1 MTSYPALT
9 GATVQT
15 GASAEDNV
23 NADRRPTDRSTEV
36 PSIPPGFGVSRTLAR
51 WLLLALCLEVAFSAP
66 YRSVF
71 LAVGSV
77 SLAWA
82 AGAVCVA
89 IALLAYA
96 LHRHIATA
104 FRALT
109 TNWQPGRSW
118 FLGWL
123 LAGLVARL
131 GWVLVFGIMPKAD
144 GLTYYTEAVSLAV
157 HHRYG
162 GAFFPPGLP
171 LFEAPFL
178 MLLGAHLWVTALCA
192 LLLFLG
198 TYWAVYLLAG
208 RLEGRLGGSRA
219 AAIACALVAVWP
231 NDIANTGVNAKETL
245 LAFLITTAFLLYV
258 KSRESL
264 GVEEKGAAEERAA
277 EKGTAESGWLVAAGI
292 LIGCAALT
300 QPAFLLFPVVIF
312 GNELLWE
319 RRWSRVLSRTLI
331 FSLATL
337 AAVLPWTYRN
347 YRIFHRPVLIATNG
361 GSVFYRANNPKAN
374 AQYVPEG
381 AEVLP
386 KDEFAASDEG
396 YRAAKL
402 WIRQHPAD
410 FAQLMVRKQVVFLGD
425 DSDGVYESIKRGRQ
439 PSTVVY
445 AGCKLLCNLFW
456 LALFLLLLPAC
467 AWLFR
472 ERTERLWRVWYGICV
487 LPLLYQWCIDSVF
500 ESGSRHHGPYFGVI
514 STLVALA
521 IISAS
526 DRGASL
532 TTGIQ
537 EGTEVLRSPDGHL
550 VQL

>member
-1 MTSYPALT
+1 M
-9 GATVQT
+9 
-15 GASAEDNV
+15 
-23 NADRRPTDRSTEV
+23 NAVRRPAGPSTEA
-36 PSIPPGFGVSRTLAR
+36 PSILPGFGASRTLAR
-51 WLLLALCLEVAFSAP
+51 WLLIALCLEVVFSVP

-82 AGAVCVA
+82 AGVVCVA

-96 LHRHIATA
+96 LHKYIATA

-118 FLGWL
+118 FTGWL
-123 LAGLVARL
+123 LAGLLARM
-131 GWVLVFGIMPKAD
+131 GWVLVFGVMPKAD
-144 GLTYYTEAVSLAV
+144 GLTYYNEAVSLAV

-178 MLLGAHLWVTALCA
+178 VLLGAHLWVTAVCA
-192 LLLFLG
+192 LLLFVG
-198 TYWAVYLLAG
+198 TYGAVYLLAG
-208 RLEGRLGGSRA
+208 RLEGRLEGRMGDSRV

-258 KSRESL
+258 KSRESQA
-264 GVEEKGAAEERAA
+264 AAEV
-277 EKGTAESGWLVAAGI
+277 GWLAAAGI

-312 GNELLWE
+312 ANELLGE
-319 RRWSRVLSRTLI
+319 RRWRRVLSRTLLLG
-331 FSLATL
+331 LATL

-402 WIRQHPAD
+402 WIRQHPVD

-425 DSDGVYESIKRGRQ
+425 DSDGVYESMKRGRQ

-456 LALFLLLLPAC
+456 MALFLLLLPAC

-472 ERTERLWRVWYGICV
+472 EQNWRVWYGVCV
-487 LPLLYQWCIDSVF
+487 LPLLYQWCIDSIF

-514 STLVALA
+514 SILVALA
-521 IISAS
+521 VISAS

-532 TTGIQ
+532 TTGRK
-537 EGTEVLRSPDGHL
+537 GSTEVLRSPEGHL